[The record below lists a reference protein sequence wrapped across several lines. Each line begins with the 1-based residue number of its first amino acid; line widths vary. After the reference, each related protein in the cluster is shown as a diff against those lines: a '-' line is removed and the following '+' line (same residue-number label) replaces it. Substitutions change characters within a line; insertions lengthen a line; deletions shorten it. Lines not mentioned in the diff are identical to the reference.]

1 MAEEV
6 QVIEPKPLMGMRG
19 GGRGG
24 AGLPGIKRGEDYFSA
39 FFLNLILLKL
49 VNDYSPTTVNFF

>member
-6 QVIEPKPLMGMRG
+6 QVIEPKPLMSVRG

-24 AGLPGIKRGEDYFSA
+24 MGQPGMKRGIFCS
-39 FFLNLILLKL
+39 L
-49 VNDYSPTTVNFF
+49 